1 MKKKRDKKY
10 SGPKYVARNP
20 ALTFFGGMSDQHAG
34 PLQATKLLN
43 HTAMSN
49 MVRGVGDYNDWF
61 RLNSA
66 INMALVMSEQGI
78 GAEYQG
84 EFVAASMAMLACVR
98 RGAKTDRYLFT
109 GPEIQA
115 MNTALDSHDAQ
126 CTCVRFI
133 DIDRA
138 EKEVERRLRNRIN
151 VMKIEE
157 EMEPA

>member
-1 MKKKRDKKY
+1 MKKPRNKKY
-10 SGPKYVARNP
+10 AGPKYVAQNP
-20 ALTFFGGMSDQHAG
+20 MRTFLGGMSDTHAG
-34 PLQATKLLN
+34 PLQMTKLAN

-49 MVRGVGDYNDWF
+49 MARGVGDYNDWF

-78 GAEYQG
+78 GAEYTQ
-84 EFVAASMAMLACVR
+84 EFVAASHAMLACVR
-98 RGAKTDRYLFT
+98 RATKTERYLFT
-109 GPEIQA
+109 GDEIQA

-138 EKEVERRLRNRIN
+138 EKEVVRRLTNRIN

-157 EMEPA
+157 GEPA